1 MPTPPLTEEHA
12 EELVENAK
20 SEALPTKQSELA
32 KVMGLNPKTI
42 ASRIASLGLSETL
55 RGIFEDNKRVRRE
68 RLKGLFAPHT
78 SSPQDSGENGHAEE
92 TAKDEPTAPQV
103 VGATSDVKPD
113 VGRIIRSTEAFFDM
127 KMARAL
133 EKAHQSIRFPHG
145 PVAIFFVGDQHIGNG
160 GTDVRRM
167 LDEQDLIMAT
177 PASYVWQMGD
187 VVDNFVIGRLVAEN
201 WKESAPVWD
210 QWELARYYLNRW
222 GDKLVAVNGGNH
234 DFWHH
239 KVSGIDYT
247 REVTPSG
254 VLYDA
259 DTIRA
264 TIHVGPHEFK
274 VWTRHKWR
282 GSSMYNP
289 THGQER
295 GAREDDPDQ
304 DIYVGAHTH
313 TGAVTREFVRKAS
326 RKLAIQIGTYKMVD
340 DYAIE
345 KGFPRHDASTAVG
358 VVLFDDGSFFAAS
371 DIRAILNHQ
380 RAVYKG

>member
-20 SEALPTKQSELA
+20 SGSLPTKQSELA
-32 KVMGLNPKTI
+32 KVMGLNPKTMS
-42 ASRIASLGLSETL
+42 SRIASLDLAETL
-55 RGIFEDNKRVRRE
+55 KRIFEENKRAKKE
-68 RLKGLFAPHT
+68 KIKSLFSQQVDSVQDPV
-78 SSPQDSGENGHAEE
+78 QDSVQ
-92 TAKDEPTAPQV
+92 DEPTPPQI

-127 KMARAL
+127 KMSRAR
-133 EKAHQSIRFPHG
+133 EKMHQSIRFPHG
-145 PVAIFFVGDQHIGNG
+145 PVAIFFLGDQHIGNS

-167 LDEQDLIMAT
+167 LDEQDLILQT

-187 VVDNFVIGRLVAEN
+187 VVDNFVVGRLIAEN
-201 WKESAPVWD
+201 WKESAPVFD
-210 QWELARYYLNRW
+210 QWELAKHYLDRW
-222 GDKLVAVNGGNH
+222 GNKLVAVNGGNH

-247 REVTPSG
+247 REITPAG

-264 TIHVGPHEFK
+264 TIHVGPHQFK
-274 VWTRHKWR
+274 VWTRHKWQ
-282 GSSMYNP
+282 GKSMYNA

-295 GAREDDPDQ
+295 GAREDDSRQ

-313 TGAVTREFVRKAS
+313 TGAVCREFIREAS
-326 RKLAIQIGTYKMVD
+326 RKLALQIGTYKMVD

-345 KGFPRHDASTAVG
+345 KGFPRHDSSTAVG
-358 VVLFDDGSFFAAS
+358 VVLHDDGSFFAAA
-371 DIRAILNHQ
+371 DLRVVLNYMRAL
-380 RAVYKG
+380 YG